1 MSLPQLA
8 YQYIGPPCSSE
19 RHGVVNGR
27 AGAEFSPSGTLS
39 NVLSTMYGAPFAATQ
54 GYGAFL
60 PYSSD
65 IALLNQLGAHY
76 ELKEA
81 PGMQHPGLSHHPSP
95 FYPYGQCQ
103 FGDPNRPKNATRES
117 TSTLKA
123 WLSEHRKNPYPTKGE
138 KIMLAIITKMTLTQV
153 STWFANARRRL
164 KKENKMTWV
173 PKSRTDEEEN
183 GYASDNDGE
192 GDKEDDEEIDLENI
206 DTEKVENKDDSDY
219 QEDVHSERKLAD
231 KSDSELSDANEDI
244 PRHDARFIDHP
255 MKESKNI
262 CMVADKQESNRVAQ
276 PNVTQS
282 SDKSKAN
289 NEPLH
294 TNPNPP
300 QKPKIW
306 SLAETAT
313 MPDNP
318 RKSPHL
324 NRTSAL
330 VTHPVLAP
338 QKPLSCAV
346 AKLPNWTKLAF
357 SSHHIALNDHYL
369 ELAKQVSLN
378 KNLLFRHRDEK
389 DHS

>member
-8 YQYIGPPCSSE
+8 YQYIRPPCSSE
-19 RHGVVNGR
+19 RHGVANGR
-27 AGAEFSPSGTLS
+27 PGTEFTPSNTLS
-39 NVLSTMYGAPFAATQ
+39 NVLSTMYRTPFAASQ

-60 PYSSD
+60 PYSTD
-65 IALLNQLGAHY
+65 VAILNQLGAHY
-76 ELKEA
+76 ELKDS
-81 PGMQHPGLSHHPSP
+81 PGIQHPGLSHHPSP

-173 PKSRTDEEEN
+173 PKSRTDEEDN
-183 GYASDNDGE
+183 GYPSDNDGE

-206 DTEKVENKDDSDY
+206 DAEKVENKEDSDY
-219 QEDVHSERKLAD
+219 QDANSERKLAD
-231 KSDSELSDANEDI
+231 KNDSDISDDNEDML
-244 PRHDARFIDHP
+244 HHEATHSDHP
-255 MKESKNI
+255 AKENKSSYENP
-262 CMVADKQESNRVAQ
+262 VKQDDNCFFQ
-276 PNVTQS
+276 PAVTQS
-282 SDKSKAN
+282 SHESKADH
-289 NEPLH
+289 EALH
-294 TNPNPP
+294 SNSPPP

-313 MPDNP
+313 TPDSP
-318 RKSPHL
+318 RKSPLL

-330 VTHPVLAP
+330 VPHPVLAT
-338 QKPLSCAV
+338 QKSTSGAEFT
-346 AKLPNWTKLAF
+346 KLPSWTKLAF
-357 SSHHIALNDHYL
+357 SSHQIALNGHYL
-369 ELAKQVSLN
+369 ELAKQFSLN
-378 KNLLFRHRDEK
+378 NNLLYRHRDGK
-389 DHS
+389 DNS